1 MNIHGFRLVLIM
13 AAATLAGCAGMQP
26 QSNLPAPAQA
36 PTLAQVQAVEA
47 GEGAVAVQF
56 TPDLLAQDWQAG
68 DIHTYTVVKGDTLWD
83 IASRFLKDPWLWPEI
98 WYVNPEIQNPH
109 LIYPGD
115 TVMLTWVDGKPRL
128 RWGGDKRLSP
138 AMRKINDGDALPT
151 IPLAAVRGFLQR
163 SRFLSA
169 ADVENSAYVLAGRDG
184 RSIYGEPMTVYARG
198 GNLAAEQSVQIVEVG
213 KAYTVGG
220 DTVGFEAIPVGT
232 AEVLKAGDPLELT
245 VVNSLRE
252 ARAGNRLVPMPV
264 DDLPSNLIP
273 KAFPLPVLANVIHL
287 FDRAT
292 IVGRYSVVTI
302 NVGTTHGVRAGHVF
316 KIKAPAN
323 RVADPVTGEQITLP
337 RDIVADAVVFRVR
350 DRFAHALVL
359 RAEREVKQGYLI
371 TNP

>member
-1 MNIHGFRLVLIM
+1 MKIHGFRLVFLI
-13 AAATLAGCAGMQP
+13 LAGVLSSCAAVDTL
-26 QSNLPAPAQA
+26 SSLPAPAQA
-36 PTLAQVQAVEA
+36 PTLAQVRAVEA
-47 GEGAVAVQF
+47 GEGAVAVQV
-56 TPDLLAQDWQAG
+56 TPDLLAQNWNTG
-68 DIHTYTVVKGDTLWD
+68 DTHTYTVVKGDTLWD
-83 IASRFLKDPWLWPEI
+83 IASRFLRDPWLWPEI

-198 GNLAAEQSVQIVEVG
+198 GALAAAQKVQVVEIG

-220 DTVGFEAIPVGT
+220 NVLGFEAIPVGT
-232 AEVLKAGDPLELT
+232 AEVLKAGDPAELT
-245 VVNSLRE
+245 MVNSLRE

-264 DDLPSNLIP
+264 DDLPSNLVP
-273 KAFPLPVLANVIHL
+273 KAFPLPVQANVIHL
-287 FDRAT
+287 FDGAT

-302 NVGTTHGVRAGHVF
+302 NVGAEHGVRAGHVF
-316 KIKAPAN
+316 SIKAPQR
-323 RVADPVTGEQITLP
+323 RVEDTVTGEIIALP
-337 RDIVADAVVFRVR
+337 QDGIADAIVFRTR
-350 DRFAHALVL
+350 GRFAHALVL
-359 RAEREVKQGYLI
+359 RAKQEVRQGYVI